1 MLLKDIIWREM
12 LRLSIRGYNC
22 LVDGNLTGAEI
33 TVNEMSALLDEAD
46 SKGIAVDEAA
56 TAERDQLKKDL
67 EFDKK
72 LKDLGE
78 QVESFKRRYA

>member
-1 MLLKDIIWREM
+1 MLLKDIVSKEM
-12 LRLSIRGYNC
+12 LRLSIRGYDC
-22 LVDGNLTGAEI
+22 LVNGNLIGAEI
-33 TVNEMSALLDEAD
+33 TVNEMSALLDEAK
-46 SKGIAVDEAA
+46 SVGISVDEE
-56 TAERDQLKKDL
+56 ERDQLKKDL